1 MKESDKYF
9 SIKSKDVG
17 FVSLKGKSGE
27 RLALIGLDPDLPLPV
42 ITEKLIKDLSN
53 SSEDKEISVDQIV
66 EGISYTLGADE
77 NFPHKKDYVKILKYY
92 SPDIDKLLLRKALE
106 ELDNGD
112 LVTSGMYLRTLKQLI
127 PSHDGDF
134 YYAIVLERLAEEM
147 LQSEDPSK
155 GIKFLQESTLIL
167 EKILEEDSEYYPAYY
182 KLGYHYRYHNQ
193 FAKAKLTW
201 DKVLSLDPDE
211 FRKEEIRLQLESV
224 ETDYRIEMALSYM
237 DNMKYDLA
245 LDHLL
250 KLLPAESKNWYVNY
264 LIGLAYR
271 GYGDVENAIEY
282 LNISL
287 ELKDNVADT
296 YNELG
301 ISYFNEGDIGTAI
314 EIFTDG
320 LVKCGEDYRLYF
332 NRGLG
337 RLNTGDFDS
346 GLLDIRTAH
355 KLNPKDEGVKAQLY
369 SLENYMK
376 EKGGS
381 I

>member
-9 SIKSKDVG
+9 SSKSKDVG
-17 FVSLKGKSGE
+17 YVSLKGESGE

-42 ITEKLIKDLSN
+42 VTEKLIKDLSN
-53 SSEDKEISVDQIV
+53 SGEDKEISIDQIV

-77 NFPHKKDYVKILKYY
+77 NFPHKNDYFKILQYY
-92 SPDIDKLLLRKALE
+92 SPNVDKLLLRKALE
-106 ELDNGD
+106 ELENGD
-112 LVTSGMYLRTLKQLI
+112 LDTSGMYLRTLNQLN
-127 PSHDGDF
+127 SSQDGDF
-134 YYAIVLERLAEEM
+134 YYAIVLELIAEEM
-147 LQSEDPSK
+147 LRSGDPSK
-155 GIKFLQESTLIL
+155 GVKLLHESTLIL
-167 EKILEEDSEYYPAYY
+167 EGILEKDSEYYPAYY
-182 KLGYHYRYHNQ
+182 KLGYHYRYNNQ

-201 DKVLSLDPDE
+201 DKVLSLDPDDL
-211 FRKEEIRLQLESV
+211 RKEEIRLQLESI
-224 ETDYRIEMALSYM
+224 EPEYRTEMALSYM
-237 DNMKYDLA
+237 DNMKFDLA

-250 KLLPAESKNWYVNY
+250 KLLPAEAKNWYVNY

-271 GYGDVENAIEY
+271 GYGDFDNAIEH

-301 ISYFNEGDIGTAI
+301 ISYFNEGDINTAI
-314 EIFTDG
+314 DVFTNG
-320 LVKCGEDYRLYF
+320 LVKCEEDYRLYF

-337 RLNTGDFDS
+337 RLNLGDLDN

-355 KLNPKDEGVKAQLY
+355 RLNPNDEGIKTQLY
-369 SLENYMK
+369 SLENYIK
-376 EKGGS
+376 GKGGS